1 MRRGS
6 FFQEEGEGKAFFEK
20 GKGGASLAQC
30 AGKMEAEQLR
40 RRHEELREQ
49 LQALYKGN
57 AKEGEGKPPPGTC
70 STEELLQRMQACLD
84 QMHGGQEQFKA
95 RWAELTAVT
104 PASRQYMTELALLF
118 REKRL
123 ILETLAVKYND
134 FPDEWL
140 SPQTLV
146 LEK

>member
-6 FFQEEGEGKAFFEK
+6 FFEK